1 MVFHLGR
8 CFKLIELKSEKD
20 VHTLLKVRKLY
31 LEVFPDFERLPFWYL
46 IYKSKKK
53 DSNLNVIYDGG
64 KFIGFTHL
72 VYYKD
77 IVYLYYLAIDP
88 SQQSQGYGS
97 LILEHLQTKYLDKRM
112 LLNIEKVDI
121 TADNYIKRFKRKK
134 FYEKNGFQNTSFEI
148 ETEDIVYEILYSGAI
163 VYEHEYDSL
172 FKSYISRIVRYLFL

>member
-1 MVFHLGR
+1 M
-8 CFKLIELKSEKD
+8 KD
-20 VHTLLKVRKLY
+20 IHTLLKVRKLY

-64 KFIGFTHL
+64 KFI
-72 VYYKD
+72 
-77 IVYLYYLAIDP
+77 VYLYYLAIDP

-97 LILEHLQTKYLDKRM
+97 LILENLQTKYLDKRM
-112 LLNIEKVDI
+112 LLNIEKVDK
-121 TADNYIKRFKRKK
+121 TTDNYIQRFKRKK